1 MSRMKRSVAS
11 VAVAFVLVL
20 LAGGDPAP
28 VQSQTAPRKLDLAHI
43 IAPPESG
50 AIGFKYLAEEVTK
63 RSNGQLNV
71 VFHGGTLLGKELEI
85 MDAVKSGNVA
95 IGTPDGAACT
105 V

>member
-20 LAGGDPAP
+20 LAGGHPAP

-63 RSNGQLNV
+63 RSNGRS
-71 VFHGGTLLGKELEI
+71 TWC
-85 MDAVKSGNVA
+85 S
-95 IGTPDGAACT
+95 TAARCWARSSRSWT
-105 V
+105 R